1 MLGSIIIVERLAASQ
16 SFAPAPKDHQWLS
29 KKSKINLCEAIA
41 QIWHRASVKAEP
53 LGHHPQIVAQFI
65 VALFDVASN
74 FAALKWGGQWV
85 RNPPPSHGSPFLQ
98 LMYFAA

>member
-1 MLGSIIIVERLAASQ
+1 MLGSWQ

-41 QIWHRASVKAEP
+41 HVCHQASLKAEP

-65 VALFDVASN
+65 VALFDVVSN
-74 FAALKWGGQWV
+74 FAAFKWGGQWV
-85 RNPPPSHGSPFLQ
+85 RNPPPSYSLPFLQ